1 MSVTAGTDP
10 LTRALMPV
18 VLHQMANATQLLAG
32 LEAVLSM
39 EGGEALF
46 EERADDLARTSL
58 DVEDLGWV
66 MAVLGSAVGA
76 DLLLARRQPRGLEI
90 LLPLVGKALHRAERP
105 ALAMPPGL
113 PQLAPAALDGW
124 QTPWAVASLL
134 LAAGEDAETAAP
146 SWELTLAAEGWRLT
160 VAKGETVM
168 ARAPSVLERTPGA
181 RVEEGTEHL
190 HLILPADWLLAP

>member
-1 MSVTAGTDP
+1 
-10 LTRALMPV
+10 MPI

-39 EGGEALF
+39 EGGDALF
-46 EERADDLARTSL
+46 EERAEDLARASL

-66 MAVLGSAVGA
+66 LAVLGSAVGA

-90 LLPLVGKALHRAERP
+90 LLPLVAKALRRAERP
-105 ALAMPPGL
+105 APSVPRDL

-134 LAAGEDAETAAP
+134 LAAGEDAQSSAP
-146 SWELTLAAEGWRLT
+146 AWELTLAQDGWRLA
-160 VAKGETVM
+160 VARGETVI
-168 ARAPSVLERTPGA
+168 ARAPSVVERLPGA
-181 RVEEGTEHL
+181 HAEEGAQHL
-190 HLILPADWLLAP
+190 HLVLPASWLLTP

>member
-1 MSVTAGTDP
+1 MSALQGVDP
-10 LTRALMPV
+10 LARALMPV
-18 VLHQMANATQLLAG
+18 VLHRMANATQLLAG
-32 LEAVLSM
+32 LEAVLAM

-46 EERADDLARTSL
+46 EERADDLARASL

-90 LLPLVGKALHRAERP
+90 LLPLVGKALQRADRP
-105 ALAMPPGL
+105 APCVPQGL

-134 LAAGEDAETAAP
+134 LAAGEDAHTAAP
-146 SWELTLAAEGWRLT
+146 SWELTLADEGWRLT
-160 VAKGETVM
+160 VPKGETVT
-168 ARAPSVLERTPGA
+168 ARAPSVVERTPGA
-181 RVEEGTEHL
+181 RAEEGAERL